1 MRTISARYIFAGIAF
16 AFLWSSAATATKA
29 GLESAQPFV
38 IATGRFF
45 LAGGIM
51 LLISHLFQSKRIPKG
66 NEWKQLAIYGL
77 LNISIYLGL
86 YVLAMQNVS
95 AGIGSLAVAVNPVLI
110 SLMSA
115 AWFGLRIRRY
125 NILSMLLCLA
135 GIILVAYPLLKNSQ
149 ATIGGILTL
158 FGSMAAYSV
167 AAIYY
172 SRKQWNGLDILTIN
186 GWQTLFGGIFLLPI
200 LAITFSAE
208 SNHLDQLFWLAIV
221 WLAIPVS
228 IVAVQLWLYLLRQHT
243 VMASYWLFLCP
254 VFGFFIARLVMKE
267 PITLFTIAGSLM
279 VLIGLF
285 ILLKKR
291 E

>member
-1 MRTISARYIFAGIAF
+1 MRISAQYIFAGIAF

-51 LLISHLFQSKRIPKG
+51 LLMSHLLQSNRLPKG
-66 NEWKQLAIYGL
+66 KEWKQLAVYGL
-77 LNISIYLGL
+77 LNITIYLGL

-115 AWFGLRIRRY
+115 AWFGLRIRRF
-125 NILSMLLCLA
+125 NVLSMLLCLA
-135 GIILVAYPLLKNSQ
+135 GIILVAYPLLKDSQ
-149 ATIGGILTL
+149 ATIEGILTL

-172 SRKQWNGLDILTIN
+172 SRKQWNELDILTIN
-186 GWQTLFGGIFLLPI
+186 GWQTLFGGIFLLPV
-200 LAITFSAE
+200 LVITYSTE
-208 SNHLDQLFWLAIV
+208 SNQLDPNFWLATV

-254 VFGFFIARLVMKE
+254 VFGFFIARVVMKE
-267 PITLFTIAGSLM
+267 PITLFTIAGSIM
-279 VLIGLF
+279 VLTGLF

>member
-1 MRTISARYIFAGIAF
+1 MGISSARYLAAGIAF

-45 LAGGIM
+45 MAGGIM
-51 LLISHLFQSKRIPKG
+51 LIMSHIFRPNRMPRG
-66 NEWKQLAIYGL
+66 REWKQLAIYGL

-115 AWFGLRIRRY
+115 AWFGVRIRGY
-125 NILSMLLCLA
+125 NVLSMSLCLA
-135 GIILVAYPLLKNSQ
+135 GILLVAYPLIKDSQ
-149 ATIGGILTL
+149 ASIGGIVTL
-158 FGSMAAYSV
+158 LGSMAAYSV

-172 SRKQWNGLDILTIN
+172 SRKTWNELDILTIN
-186 GWQTLFGGIFLLPI
+186 GWQTLFGGIFLLPV
-200 LAITFSAE
+200 LWITYSPGL
-208 SNHLDQLFWLAIV
+208 NNLDQHYWIATG

-228 IVAVQLWLYLLRQHT
+228 IVAVQLWLYLLRQHP
-243 VMASYWLFLCP
+243 VRASYWLFLCP
-254 VFGFFIARLVMKE
+254 VFGFFIARVVMDE
-267 PITLFTIAGSLM
+267 PITLFTIAGSLL
-279 VLIGLF
+279 VLTGLY